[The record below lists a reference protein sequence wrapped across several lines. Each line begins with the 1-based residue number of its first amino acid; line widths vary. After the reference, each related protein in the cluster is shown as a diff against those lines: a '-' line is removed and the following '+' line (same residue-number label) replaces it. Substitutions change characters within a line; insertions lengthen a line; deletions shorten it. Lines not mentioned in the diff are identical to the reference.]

1 MKATEFLIKFQVGLI
16 GGLLLGGSML
26 CFPQFYLNAYNGA
39 LGVLNKEVDKFF
51 WFGKNFDSSQTD
63 KTYTIKLEESTFEQ
77 FRMFKDE
84 SDTNTKFN
92 TALSPKNSNTGVP
105 LDQELVPRA
114 VNNLTGYN
122 GCLLVDVKLKFVNG
136 YGDTLAN
143 EYAPYYFNETV
154 TGYQKVPCSSLKN

>member
-1 MKATEFLIKFQVGLI
+1 MKATEFLNKFQVGLI

-26 CFPQFYLNAYNGA
+26 GFPQFYLDVYNSA
-39 LGVLNKEVDKFF
+39 LAGFNKEVDKFF
-51 WFGKNFDSSQTD
+51 WFGKNFDSAQTD
-63 KTYTIKLEESTFEQ
+63 RTYSIKLDESTFEA
-77 FRMFKDE
+77 FHMFKDE
-84 SDTNTKFN
+84 SDNNIQYN

-122 GCLLVDVKLKFVNG
+122 GCLMVDVKVKFVNG

-143 EYAPYYFNETV
+143 EYRPYYFNEIV
-154 TGYQKVPCSSLKN
+154 TGYKKIPCSSLKN